1 MPADKVSV
9 YERERDKFDAQRKL
23 RLCLVIRCLFMR
35 RCYNLD
41 LDPLIT
47 GEANMLTT
55 GSDIGR
61 LRRGPVENINP

>member
-1 MPADKVSV
+1 
-9 YERERDKFDAQRKL
+9 
-23 RLCLVIRCLFMR
+23 MR

-55 GSDIGR
+55 RSDIGR
-61 LRRGPVENINP
+61 LRRGPVENINPKPSKGNNRTGLKNCRKSIEGPACRARV